1 MLKKLRISNYA
12 LIDNVEISFENGMT
26 SITGETGAGKSIL
39 LGGLSLVLGSRVD
52 NTKIINKDKK
62 CFVEATFDLNGQ
74 NLEVFF
80 SDNDLDFDN
89 HTIIRREINQSG
101 KSRAFVNDT
110 PVRLDQ
116 LSSLTNSLL
125 DIHSQFNN
133 LNILD
138 TNFIFLI
145 LDSLSNNTINF
156 NTYTNDFKSLMAL
169 EKKIKEKEIQRDT
182 LDSDLDYNNYLL
194 NEFNSIDLDNIDLE
208 DIENKVKEADN
219 VDDIKEALALINEE
233 FNSEHIGIS
242 EKLSNIV
249 KKLNKVSGSSNRI
262 NSLADSLSSII
273 QSLNDMI
280 DDSQSILND
289 LSNSEEDIDQL
300 RGNLD
305 KIYTLQNKHR
315 VSSIDE
321 LIKIKENLILVVDG
335 HQDIDQEIKDLK
347 SSKDILLGDLI
358 SRANLIHKKRYSVKN
373 DFEKLLNQ
381 NLSELGMNN
390 SEIKIDL
397 SKTESIQKN
406 GFSEGKFLLK
416 SNKGDKYSDLRNI
429 ASGGE
434 VSRIMLSIKSILSS
448 YIKLST
454 IIFDEIDTGISGSVS
469 SKVADLMGQM
479 SKNMQVIVITH
490 TPQVASK
497 GDFHYKVFKK
507 EVENKIITDIKL
519 LEDKDRVKEIAEMLS
534 GDKSNKSA
542 NELANELL
550 N

>member
-194 NEFNSIDLDNIDLE
+194 SEFNSIDLDNIDLE

-233 FNSEHIGIS
+233 FNSEHVGIS

-289 LSNSEEDIDQL
+289 LSNSEEDINQL

-416 SNKGDKYSDLRNI
+416 SNKGDKYSDLRDI

-519 LEDKDRVKEIAEMLS
+519 LEDKERVKEIAEMLS